1 MEIIG
6 KGPQII
12 GAKDNLKE
20 KDLISR
26 EAYKRIKNY
35 DRRELSGYVKNL
47 FRSGFERGMKVG
59 EQEAERKAAAKR
71 KQAEAA
77 IAPERTT
84 YQPFC
89 CWGRVHDTGTPLD
102 GHLYLLSLWDWD
114 KYEDW
119 HLVTY
124 GEHDDE
130 AGEAM
135 MKAMHE
141 ADEAYKD
148 TPIEEFKELWDKGE
162 YEAPGVYTIQL
173 EKVEIVKI
181 VAMEGTIEKKDETG
195 EPAEGAAA
203 EAPEEGGEA

>member
-59 EQEAERKAAAKR
+59 EQEAERKAEAKR
-71 KQAEAA
+71 KQAAAA

-89 CWGRVHDTGTPLD
+89 CWGRVHDTDTPLD
-102 GHLYLLSLWDWD
+102 GHLYLVSLWDWD
-114 KYEDW
+114 KYEDF
-119 HLVTY
+119 HLVSY
-124 GEHDDE
+124 GEHDNE

-135 MKAMHE
+135 MKAMHD
-141 ADEAYKD
+141 ADDAYKD

-162 YEAPGVYTIQL
+162 YEAPGVYTIPL
-173 EKVEIVKI
+173 EKVAIVRI
-181 VAMEGTIEKKDETG
+181 VTMEGMVEPKEDAEKETEATE
-195 EPAEGAAA
+195 EPAK
-203 EAPEEGGEA
+203 EGGKA

>member
-12 GAKDNLKE
+12 GAKNNIAE
-20 KDLISR
+20 KDMISR
-26 EAYKRIKNY
+26 DAYKRIKNY
-35 DRRELSGYVKNL
+35 NRVELSGYVKNL
-47 FRSGFERGMKVG
+47 YRKGFEAGMKIG
-59 EQEAERKAAAKR
+59 EQEAERKAEARK
-71 KQAEAA
+71 KQAAAA

-102 GHLYLLSLWDWD
+102 GHLYLVSLWDWD
-114 KYEDW
+114 KYEDF
-119 HLVTY
+119 HLVSF

-135 MKAMHE
+135 MKAMHD
-141 ADEAYKD
+141 ADDAYKD

-173 EKVEIVKI
+173 EKVEIVRI
-181 VAMEGTIEKKDETG
+181 VTMEGYIAAGKPDEATE
-195 EPAEGAAA
+195 EPAEATA
-203 EAPEEGGEA
+203 EEGGNA

>member
-6 KGPQII
+6 NKPRII
-12 GAKDNLKE
+12 GADNVKE
-20 KDLISR
+20 KDMISR

-47 FRSGFERGMKVG
+47 YRKAFEAGMRIGK
-59 EQEAERKAAAKR
+59 QEEERKAAAQK
-71 KQAEAA
+71 KQAAAA
-77 IAPERTT
+77 IAPERDT

-102 GHLYLLSLWDWD
+102 GHLYLVSLWDWD
-114 KYEDW
+114 KYEDF
-119 HLVTY
+119 HLVSY

-135 MKAMHE
+135 MKAMHD
-141 ADEAYKD
+141 ADEIYQD

-173 EKVEIVKI
+173 EKVEIVRI
-181 VAMEGTIEKKDETG
+181 VTMEGYIAKTDK
-195 EPAEGAAA
+195 AAA
-203 EAPEEGGEA
+203 EDPAEEGGTDEQE

>member
-59 EQEAERKAAAKR
+59 EQEAERKAEAKR
-71 KQAEAA
+71 KQAAAA

-89 CWGRVHDTGTPLD
+89 CWGRVHDTDTPLD

-114 KYEDW
+114 KYEDF
-119 HLVTY
+119 HLVSY
-124 GEHDDE
+124 GEHDNE

-135 MKAMHE
+135 MKAMHD
-141 ADEAYKD
+141 ADDAYKD

-173 EKVEIVKI
+173 EKVAIVRI
-181 VAMEGTIEKKDETG
+181 VTMEGMVEPKEDAKKETEATE
-195 EPAEGAAA
+195 EPAE
-203 EAPEEGGEA
+203 EGDKA

>member
-6 KGPQII
+6 NGPQII
-12 GAKDNLKE
+12 GANNLKE
-20 KDLISR
+20 KDMISR
-26 EAYKRIKNY
+26 EAYKRIKSYN
-35 DRRELSGYVKNL
+35 RTELSGYVKNL
-47 FRSGFERGMKVG
+47 YRSGFEAGMKIG
-59 EQEAERKAAAKR
+59 KQEAKRQEAAKKKQAAA
-71 KQAEAA
+71 AT
-77 IAPERTT
+77 APERET

-114 KYEDW
+114 EYEDF
-119 HLVTY
+119 HLVSF

-135 MKAMHE
+135 MKAMHD
-141 ADEAYKD
+141 ADDAYKD

-181 VAMEGTIEKKDETG
+181 VAMEGYIAKDEAA
-195 EPAEGAAA
+195 AEGA
-203 EAPEEGGEA
+203 EEGDEA

>member
-6 KGPQII
+6 SKPRII
-12 GAKDNLKE
+12 GADDVKE
-20 KDLISR
+20 KDMISR
-26 EAYKRIKNY
+26 EAYRRIKNY

-47 FRSGFERGMKVG
+47 YRKAFEDGMRIG
-59 EQEAERKAAAKR
+59 RQEEERKAAAQK
-71 KQAEAA
+71 KQAAAA
-77 IAPERTT
+77 IAPERDT

-114 KYEDW
+114 HYEDW
-119 HLVTY
+119 HLVSY

-135 MKAMHE
+135 MKAMHD
-141 ADEAYKD
+141 ADETYQD
-148 TPIEEFKELWDKGE
+148 TPLEEFKEIWDKGE

-173 EKVEIVKI
+173 EKVEVVRIVS
-181 VAMEGTIEKKDETG
+181 MEGYIGPKEAEK
-195 EPAEGAAA
+195 
-203 EAPEEGGEA
+203 PEEQPEEQPDEKEENA

>member
-6 KGPQII
+6 NGPQII

-35 DRRELSGYVKNL
+35 NRMELSGYVKNL
-47 FRSGFERGMKVG
+47 YRSGFEAGVKIG
-59 EQEAERKAAAKR
+59 QQEAERKEAAKK
-71 KQAEAA
+71 KQAAAA
-77 IAPERTT
+77 IAPERQT

-102 GHLYLLSLWDWD
+102 GHLYLVSLWDWD
-114 KYEDW
+114 KYEDF
-119 HLVTY
+119 HLVSY

-135 MKAMHE
+135 MKAMHD
-141 ADEAYKD
+141 ADDAYKD

-173 EKVEIVKI
+173 EKVEIVRI
-181 VAMEGTIEKKDETG
+181 VTMEGYIAKTDE
-195 EPAEGAAA
+195 AAA
-203 EAPEEGGEA
+203 EDPAEEGGTDEQK

>member
-6 KGPQII
+6 SKPRII
-12 GAKDNLKE
+12 GADDVKE
-20 KDLISR
+20 KDMISR
-26 EAYKRIKNY
+26 EAYRRIKNY

-47 FRSGFERGMKVG
+47 YRKAFEDGMRI
-59 EQEAERKAAAKR
+59 ERQEEERKAAAQK

-77 IAPERTT
+77 IAPERPT

-102 GHLYLLSLWDWD
+102 SHLYLLSLWDWD

-119 HLVTY
+119 HLVSY

-135 MKAMHE
+135 MKAMHD
-141 ADEAYKD
+141 ADETYKD

-181 VAMEGTIEKKDETG
+181 VAMEGAIEKKDETG
-195 EPAEGAAA
+195 EPVEGTDA
-203 EAPEEGGEA
+203 EAPEEGGDA